1 MLGLIRHLFYDSKEL
16 LVQVFFNPVGDV
28 DAKAMKSQQS
38 TRPFAGK
45 SSKSALAP
53 LSDKLVNLFAQIL
66 EELGPQREYE
76 PLLCECLLTM
86 ITFASQNIKFKNA
99 FVQPVDVSTQSR
111 RVTLLKVVCEH
122 I

>member
-16 LVQVFFNPVGDV
+16 LPYIFFNPTGDQE
-28 DAKAMKSQQS
+28 AKAMKSQQGA
-38 TRPFAGK
+38 RPFTGK

-76 PLLCECLLTM
+76 PVLCDCLLTM
-86 ITFASQNIKFKNA
+86 ITFASQNSKFKNTFLLPA
-99 FVQPVDVSTQSR
+99 DVSTQSR
-111 RVTLLKVVCEH
+111 RVTLLKLILEH